1 MIVPTILR
9 IATLL
14 LFTGRAWQHL
24 FWDAPLRTLLWDQ
37 QWMEGIILFL
47 RGGTWQEYVTSA
59 QADHAIQ
66 MISLGFGIFYS
77 LMAVFTL
84 FVSEKQK
91 GVTWLYIIASLALTF
106 LAFLYCKEKFFQL
119 GQFFEYTIQFLLP
132 VVFIYVVNGKIQRSR
147 IELFLKI
154 AIALTFSSHGLYA
167 IGVYPRPGAFIDM
180 VINILHTSEAGAI
193 RFLNIAG
200 VLDFLVSI
208 AIFIPRISRAAL
220 IYAVIWGGLTALARV
235 WANFYWSFPLESLH
249 QHLYETI
256 YRLPHML
263 VPLAVLYLSFPG
275 LSIFRIVRSRRSA
288 LDEHTIEVANQMNE

>member
-1 MIVPTILR
+1 MIVPKILKTATIL
-9 IATLL
+9 
-14 LFTGRAWQHL
+14 LFAGRAWQHL
-24 FWDAPLRTLLWDQ
+24 FWDAPLRALLWDQ

-47 RGGTWQEYVTSA
+47 RGETWQEYVTSPE
-59 QADHAIQ
+59 ADHSIQ
-66 MISLGFGIFYS
+66 MISFGFGIFYS
-77 LMAVFTL
+77 FMAVFTL
-84 FVSEKQK
+84 FVSEKMK
-91 GVTWLYIIASLALTF
+91 RVTWLYVIASFALTF
-106 LAFLYCKEKFFQL
+106 LAFLYYKEKFFHI

-132 VVFIYVVNGKIQRSR
+132 VTFMYVVNGKIQRVR
-147 IELFLKI
+147 IELVLKI

-193 RFLNIAG
+193 RFLNIVG

-208 AIFIPRISRAAL
+208 AIFIPRVSRVAL

-275 LSIFRIVRSRRSA
+275 FSIFRIMRSRRFA
-288 LDEHTIEVANQMNE
+288 LDEEMQIANQMNE